1 MKGNK
6 LEGRP
11 GQIFNMDESGM
22 PLDPKAPRLIFQ
34 KGSSAC
40 ALGSGDKSQI
50 TIVACAS
57 AVGFCL
63 RPMVIWDHKTLAP
76 ELAVGEVSGTIYG
89 LSSKGWIDCE
99 LFDVWFNNHFLRY
112 IPSARPVLLLLDGV
126 THPTFALT
134 LFEWQPST
142 KFLRLLCLPI
152 PPISLSHWTKV
163 ALVH

>member
-57 AVGFCL
+57 VAGFCL
-63 RPMVIWDHKTLAP
+63 PPMVIWDRKTLAP
-76 ELAVGEVSGTIYG
+76 ELAVGEVPGAIMGCQAKAG
-89 LSSKGWIDCE
+89 LTVNCLMCGLTTTFCTTYPQLGLFSSCWM
-99 LFDVWFNNHFLRY
+99 
-112 IPSARPVLLLLDGV
+112 V
-126 THPTFALT
+126 THPTSVLT

-142 KFLRLLCLPI
+142 KFLCLRCLPI
-152 PPISLSHWTKV
+152 PPISLS
-163 ALVH
+163 L

>member
-1 MKGNK
+1 
-6 LEGRP
+6 
-11 GQIFNMDESGM
+11 M

-57 AVGFCL
+57 ATGFCL
-63 RPMVIWDHKTLAP
+63 PPMVIWDRKTLAP
-76 ELAVGEVSGTIYG
+76 ELAVGEVPGTIYG

-112 IPSARPVLLLLDGV
+112 IPSARPVLLLLDGHSSYFCPD
-126 THPTFALT
+126 T
-134 LFEWQPST
+134 
-142 KFLRLLCLPI
+142 I
-152 PPISLSHWTKV
+152 
-163 ALVH
+163 